1 MRKLFTSESVTE
13 GHPDKLCDYISDS
26 VLDSYLEKD
35 QNSRV
40 ACETVAGKGEII
52 VTGEITSKAEGID
65 IEKIVRQAIKE
76 VGYDN
81 SDTDIDYRTCKIH
94 LNISKQSPDIA
105 LGVDK
110 SLEQKEGENLESEGA
125 GDQGIMFGYACRET
139 ENLMPMPIYLA
150 HKLAKK
156 LTEVRKNGEIEY
168 LRPDG
173 KTQVTVEYED
183 GKPVR
188 IDTIVVSTQHEA
200 SVDLET
206 LKKDIKNKVIDTVV
220 PKELLDEKTKY
231 YINPTGRFVIGGPL
245 GDSGLTGRKIIVDT
259 YGGYA
264 RHGGGAFSG
273 KDATKVDRSACY
285 MARHLAKNIVANNY
299 AEKCEIQLSYAIG
312 VAKPISIYVET
323 FGTATIPENEIVE
336 KIYNKFD
343 LTPRGIIN
351 YLQLQ
356 KPIYRQTTNY
366 GHFGKENLPWEKIVK
381 F

>member
-35 QNSRV
+35 PNSRV

-81 SDTDIDYRTCKIH
+81 SETDIDYRTCKVH
-94 LNISKQSPDIA
+94 LNMSKQSPDIA

-173 KTQVTVEYED
+173 KTQVTVEYEN

-188 IDTIVVSTQHEA
+188 IDTIVVSTQHKA

-206 LKKDIKNKVIDTVV
+206 LKKDIKNKVIDAVV
-220 PKELLDEKTKY
+220 PKKLLDEKTKY

>member
-35 QNSRV
+35 PNSRV

-81 SDTDIDYRTCKIH
+81 SETDIDYRTCKVH
-94 LNISKQSPDIA
+94 LNMSKQSPDIA

-110 SLEQKEGENLESEGA
+110 SLEQKAGENLKSEGA

-173 KTQVTVEYED
+173 KTQVTVEYEN

-188 IDTIVVSTQHEA
+188 IDTIVVSTQHKA

-206 LKKDIKNKVIDTVV
+206 LKKDIKNKVIDAVV
-220 PKELLDEKTKY
+220 PKKLLDEKTKY

>member
-35 QNSRV
+35 PNSRV

-81 SDTDIDYRTCKIH
+81 SDTDIDYRTCNVH

-139 ENLMPMPIYLA
+139 ESLMPMPIYLA

-156 LTEVRKNGEIEY
+156 LTEIRKNGEIEY

-188 IDTIVVSTQHEA
+188 IDTIVVSTQHKA